1 MSKLPR
7 IYKQDMSGGVQAK
20 TTHNLAIRNQSAHIL
35 NGEVDSK
42 VGAITGRKGSLV
54 QSTVVAGQ
62 EILGLYIY
70 RYGTTRKFLALC
82 SDGAGTPKNDLYVNA
97 SANFTGV
104 WSKTLQDLENGV
116 DGFGENFMDK
126 FFFVN
131 GYTAQVWDGSTWV
144 VVTNAPADSNYLV
157 VFNQRLYAFTKKGFM
172 WYSDVVNSTGLAF
185 TTDSWTSRG
194 INPNE
199 GDFIK
204 MAVRHRGNIIIFKG
218 ESVYRFDG
226 SSSEPEPNIS
236 IGTTSSKSIVILGNV
251 FFFNSLG
258 INMIGAGD
266 PVLISIGVQKYIEGM
281 NSDNWPKVSGGR
293 DKENVYF
300 WIGDVTINDP
310 HEFDYGKTYSNVVLK
325 FNTNTQ
331 VWTVYTGWDARCW
344 CYDKDNGNTYF
355 GTSAGKIVKI
365 NTDYAD
371 VDGAKSTPI
380 NFEVIFTPEDNKYPE
395 RTKQTDKIVVT
406 GKYNSDIQI
415 ASSFDNLKS
424 GNLLNNGKGMVNEMT
439 TYDELWISIKEQY
452 DSVPP
457 RIDGLIIDNINLL
470 DDNK

>member
-1 MSKLPR
+1 
-7 IYKQDMSGGVQAK
+7 
-20 TTHNLAIRNQSAHIL
+20 
-35 NGEVDSK
+35 
-42 VGAITGRKGSLV
+42 
-54 QSTVVAGQ
+54 
-62 EILGLYIY
+62 
-70 RYGTTRKFLALC
+70 
-82 SDGAGTPKNDLYVNA
+82 
-97 SANFTGV
+97 
-104 WSKTLQDLENGV
+104 
-116 DGFGENFMDK
+116 
-126 FFFVN
+126 
-131 GYTAQVWDGSTWV
+131 
-144 VVTNAPADSNYLV
+144 
-157 VFNQRLYAFTKKGFM
+157 M

-371 VDGAKSTPI
+371 VDGATSLPI